1 MARQILDR
9 GTVGNDGTGDDLYTG
24 AGKIN
29 DNFEE
34 LYGDVVQIRTILG
47 ADSASELGIRLHDSS
62 NNSSFLVYE
71 GTADSHETS
80 LGVVDP
86 TADRVILLPDS
97 DGTVALKQNVTD
109 EVAALSATLDSDYVA
124 ERSREATPDFIDIK
138 HYSVATVPPG
148 VHGRMI
154 FVTDGNAGNPC
165 LAVFDSSGGFY
176 RRIVLG
182 AAVNT

>member
-1 MARQILDR
+1 MARQIIDR
-9 GTVGNDGTGDDLYTG
+9 GTTGNDGTGDDLYTG

-29 DNFEE
+29 DNFSE
-34 LYGDVVQIRTILG
+34 LYDDVVQIRTIIG
-47 ADSASELGIRLHDSS
+47 GDSASELGIKLHDST
-62 NNSSFLVYE
+62 NNASFLVYE
-71 GTADSHETS
+71 GTADSYETS
-80 LGVVDP
+80 LGVIDP

-97 DGTVALKQNVTD
+97 DGTVALKDNITD

-124 ERSREATPDFIDIK
+124 ERSREPTPDYIDIK
-138 HYSVATVPPG
+138 HYTVGTEPAG

-165 LAVFDSSGGFY
+165 LAIYDSAGGFY

-182 AAVNT
+182 QAVNT

>member
-86 TADRVILLPDS
+86 PVHSNRV
-97 DGTVALKQNVTD
+97 
-109 EVAALSATLDSDYVA
+109 
-124 ERSREATPDFIDIK
+124 
-138 HYSVATVPPG
+138 
-148 VHGRMI
+148 
-154 FVTDGNAGNPC
+154 NPW
-165 LAVFDSSGGFY
+165 
-176 RRIVLG
+176 
-182 AAVNT
+182 